1 MSERELKPCPF
12 CGSEVNGDFGL
23 DDAKERWFVE
33 CTRCGGCYESST
45 SLNRCIVGWN
55 NRPTSGRDAFTLFEQ
70 WKHTRHGRRMLENY
84 ESSFAYAIFK
94 AGANWD
100 PPTQPVT
107 AATRSDAS
115 EPKCNE

>member
-1 MSERELKPCPF
+1 MTDRKLKPCPF

-45 SLNRCIVGWN
+45 SLNRCVVGWN
-55 NRPTSGRDAFTLFEQ
+55 NRPPSDRDAFMLFEQ
-70 WKHTRHGRRMLENY
+70 WKHTKNGRRMLESC
-84 ESSFAYAIFK
+84 ESKIAYAIFK

-100 PPTQPVT
+100 PPM
-107 AATRSDAS
+107 
-115 EPKCNE
+115 EPKAAAEEAEPEC